1 MMSTQAHAE
10 TTAVGRTGDPAV
22 KFVSSML
29 RSMPNTVQ
37 SADRTS
43 FAHVSTSVYSQFHR
57 TGVRFDSFF
66 MVIGNFWNGLC
77 VLVSWAAEW

>member
-1 MMSTQAHAE
+1 MSTQAHAE

-43 FAHVSTSVYSQFHR
+43 FAHVSTSVYSQFHH

-66 MVIGNFWNGLC
+66 MAIGNFWNGLC
-77 VLVSWAAEW
+77 VLVSWAAEL